1 MKCFLASLMGA
12 SLLALIAPGHAQV
25 ALDQA
30 PPDAGVDMSLQQGDP
45 QRGRLVFG
53 PCRTC
58 HFTEAE
64 AGHGNGPNLHRIFG
78 KVAGKQPGFD
88 YYSEP
93 LRAAEFVWTPAVLYA
108 WLENPLAATPGTS
121 MMSAGVPDPGQRA
134 DLIAY
139 LQQVSVRTAAAM
151 HDSRQ

>member
-1 MKCFLASLMGA
+1 MIRQLPGLLVIG
-12 SLLALIAPGHAQV
+12 LLAVAANSVAQV
-25 ALDQA
+25 EAAGDQA
-30 PPDAGVDMSLQQGDP
+30 LQQGDP
-45 QRGRLVFG
+45 ERGRLVFA

-78 KVAGKQPGFD
+78 KVAGKQAGFD
-88 YYSEP
+88 DYSAP
-93 LRAAEFVWTPAVLYA
+93 LQWAKFVWTPAVLYA
-108 WLENPLAATPGTS
+108 WLENPMAATPGTS

-139 LQQVSVRTAAAM
+139 LQKITVVGPAEPAA
-151 HDSRQ
+151 DP